1 MFNPHAEAMPVK
13 ELRKL
18 QGERLKTLVA
28 RAYDHVPFY
37 RAKLDAQGVKPGDIR
52 GIEDV
57 AKLPFTMKQ
66 EFREQ

>member
-18 QGERLKTLVA
+18 QGERLQSLVR

-37 RAKLDAQGVKPGDIR
+37 RAKRDAQ
-52 GIEDV
+52 
-57 AKLPFTMKQ
+57 A
-66 EFREQ
+66 

>member
-1 MFNPHAEAMPVK
+1 MFNPQAEAMPVK

-18 QGERLKTLVA
+18 QGERLKTLVR

-52 GIEDV
+52 GIEDI
-57 AKLPFTMKQ
+57 A
-66 EFREQ
+66 